1 MNDKNKNSSSK
12 DSIREIGP
20 YFDLGMR
27 FAISIVIFAALGFW
41 IDKTLNTIPVFLM
54 AGFLLGAIAGFWTI
68 YKAVYLNDKTN
79 NKRD

>member
-1 MNDKNKNSSSK
+1 MNGKNKNSSIK

-27 FAISIVIFAALGFW
+27 FAISIVIFAAIGFW
-41 IDKTLNTIPVFLM
+41 IDKKLNTIPVFLI

-68 YKAVYLNDKTN
+68 YKVIYLNDKMN
-79 NKRD
+79 KKRD